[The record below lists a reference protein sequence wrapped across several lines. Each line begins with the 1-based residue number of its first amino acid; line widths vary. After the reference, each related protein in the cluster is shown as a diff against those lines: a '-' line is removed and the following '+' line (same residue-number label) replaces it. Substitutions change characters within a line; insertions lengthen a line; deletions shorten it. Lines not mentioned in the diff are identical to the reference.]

1 MTGIAPQEEFFE
13 GFLPEDFNIE
23 SMEERFKGLLEAH
36 KREEA
41 KKEQLDLLM
50 EGLKDR
56 KKTLESFLSDVE
68 EELKN
73 LAIKMAVTKV
83 FRDGSTFMVRESDS
97 LMYEEDLIP
106 EEYLIRTVSFKP
118 DTNKI
123 KKALKIG
130 LTIEGVTP
138 MPLKKLKI
146 THQK

>member
-73 LAIKMAVTKV
+73 LAAKMAVTKV

-106 EEYLIRTVSFKP
+106 EEYLIKTVSFKP

-123 KKALKIG
+123 KKALKSG

-138 MPLKKLKI
+138 MPLQKI
-146 THQK
+146 KIMHQ

>member
-56 KKTLESFLSDVE
+56 KKTLESFLSGVE
-68 EELKN
+68 GELKA
-73 LAIKMAVTKV
+73 LATKMAVTKV
-83 FRDGSTFMVRESDS
+83 FRDGSTFMVRDSES

-106 EEYLIRTVSFKP
+106 EEYLIKTVSFKP

-123 KKALKIG
+123 KKALKSG

-138 MPLKKLKI
+138 MPLQKI
-146 THQK
+146 KIMHQ

>member
-73 LAIKMAVTKV
+73 LAAKMAVTKV
-83 FRDGSTFMVRESDS
+83 FRDGSTFMVRDSES

-106 EEYLIRTVSFKP
+106 EEYLIKTVSFKP
-118 DTNKI
+118 DTSKI
-123 KKALKIG
+123 KKALKSG

-138 MPLKKLKI
+138 MPLQKI
-146 THQK
+146 KIMHQ

>member
-13 GFLPEDFNIE
+13 GFLPEDFSIE

-73 LAIKMAVTKV
+73 LAAKMAVTKV

-106 EEYLIRTVSFKP
+106 EEYLIKTVSFKP

-123 KKALKIG
+123 KKALKSG

-138 MPLKKLKI
+138 MPLQKI
-146 THQK
+146 KIMHQ